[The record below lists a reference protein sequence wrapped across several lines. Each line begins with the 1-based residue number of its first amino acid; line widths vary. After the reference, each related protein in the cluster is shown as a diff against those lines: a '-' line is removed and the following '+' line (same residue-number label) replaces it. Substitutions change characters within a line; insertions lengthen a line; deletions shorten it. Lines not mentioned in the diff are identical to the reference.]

1 MSIDSGY
8 RHRDEWS
15 FRGRYDANKRYTRSR
30 AALQVHGWTESRFAR
45 DFDEKVRWFN
55 DAHEGHTPAGEES
68 NLFPPLWNSLG
79 KGKRGES
86 RFSKRKSF
94 PISRG
99 KGARANKG
107 FTTMDADGNADGIGQ
122 GDTEMTVRRYTCFR
136 LVPPAVWESLWPD
149 HRVSFDAPRLIR
161 AETSSRCRNRA
172 AHPQALSPL
181 RPASRLNNGAH
192 IRRAIRHTPPPRFQ
206 QMPPFLS
213 CNLKKNSLC
222 HSRSLTFSTFVGSA
236 ASFETSFFLSL
247 PSLN

>member
-1 MSIDSGY
+1 MNAHFAVDTTQTNAAHAHVPRYKCTVGQRVGS
-8 RHRDEWS
+8 
-15 FRGRYDANKRYTRSR
+15 RGTLMRRFGDLTTHTR
-30 AALQVHGWTESRFAR
+30 
-45 DFDEKVRWFN
+45 
-55 DAHEGHTPAGEES
+55 GHTPAGEES

-136 LVPPAVWESLWPD
+136 LVPSAVWESLWPD
-149 HRVSFDAPRLIR
+149 HRISFDAPRLIR

-213 CNLKKNSLC
+213 L
-222 HSRSLTFSTFVGSA
+222 
-236 ASFETSFFLSL
+236 
-247 PSLN
+247 